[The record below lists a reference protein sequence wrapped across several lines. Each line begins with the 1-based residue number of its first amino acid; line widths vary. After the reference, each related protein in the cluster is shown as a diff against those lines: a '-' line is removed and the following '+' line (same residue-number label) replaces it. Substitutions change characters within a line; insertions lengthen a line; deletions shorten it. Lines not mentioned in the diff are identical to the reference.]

1 MRRSVLVGLGFT
13 FFAATGLV
21 VSLWNVSGVQATA
34 SPQQTQRRSS
44 TAIGMTEAAQMFL
57 ASLDPAQRD
66 LATYDYDAEERL
78 GWHFIPKAERKGMQ
92 VKEMSEAQRD
102 AALKLLRSCLS
113 RAGYTRATRIMDIED
128 LLAELERGRGTQ
140 IRDSARY
147 FVTIF
152 GDVTTETRWGLSFEG
167 HHMSLNFVVEGEE
180 VVSTTPMFFGIN
192 PSVVN
197 RDFETFRRGTRVI
210 ADEELLAFEL
220 LDSLSEEQFAQ
231 TLTAEQAAPDIRNA
245 GVPHPPTDPAEG
257 ISYAQLSTV
266 QQSRLEGLVEAYL
279 RHMANS
285 VAETRRGEI
294 RDAGWENVK
303 FCWQGATRPGIGH
316 AYRIQGPTFL
326 IEFNNNQADA
336 DGNPA
341 SHIHAVWRDPRGDFA
356 LPISN

>member
-1 MRRSVLVGLGFT
+1 MRRSTLVGLSLSLFI
-13 FFAATGLV
+13 AAVMILPV
-21 VSLWNVSGVQATA
+21 VRATA
-34 SPQQTQRRSS
+34 PPQQTQERRP
-44 TAIGMTEAAQMFL
+44 TAIGMTEAAQKFL
-57 ASLDPAQRD
+57 ASLDEAQRD
-66 LATYDYDAEERL
+66 IATYEYGAEERV

-92 VKEMSEAQRD
+92 IKEMTEPQRE
-102 AALKLLRSCLS
+102 AALELLRRCLS
-113 RAGYTRATRIMDIED
+113 RAGYSRATRIMEIEE

-147 FVTIF
+147 FVTLF

-167 HHMSLNFVVEGEE
+167 HHLSLNFVVEGEQ
-180 VVSTTPMFFGIN
+180 VVSMTPMFFGIN
-192 PSVVN
+192 PNVVN
-197 RDFETFRRGTRVI
+197 RDFNSFRRGTRVI

-220 LDSLSEEQFAQ
+220 IHSLNEEQFKVA
-231 TLTAEQAAPDIRNA
+231 LTAEQAGPDIRNA
-245 GVPHPPTDPAEG
+245 GVAQPPTDPAEG
-257 ISYAQLSTV
+257 IAYSQLTTV

-279 RHMANS
+279 RNMATS
-285 VAETRRGEI
+285 VAEIRRTEI
-294 RDAGWENVK
+294 REAGWDNVK

-326 IEFNNNQADA
+326 IEFNNTQADA